1 MDEQQTTAPQPAAP
15 PDAERRTSDRRS
27 TAGLGGRRQAPRR
40 AADRARLLRNMASLV
55 FALCGG
61 LAIVYL
67 FFAAIGAIDLGEAVT
82 ASVIAL
88 GLGLV
93 WMIGFGWRIRS
104 QAFRAQRADRER
116 RGF

>member
-1 MDEQQTTAPQPAAP
+1 MEQQSAP
-15 PDAERRTSDRRS
+15 PGTERRSEERRS
-27 TAGLGGRRQAPRR
+27 TASLGGRRRAPRR
-40 AADRARLLRNMASLV
+40 AADRAKVLRDMAALV

-61 LAIVYL
+61 LAVVYL
-67 FFAAIGAIDLGEAVT
+67 FFAALGAIDVGEAVT

-93 WMIGFGWRIRS
+93 WMIGFGYRLRN
-104 QAFRAQRADRER
+104 QAFRAQRSDKER

>member
-1 MDEQQTTAPQPAAP
+1 MDEQQTAP
-15 PDAERRTSDRRS
+15 PVAAERRTTDRRS
-27 TAGLGGRRQAPRR
+27 TRGLGGRRQAPRR
-40 AADRARLLRNMASLV
+40 AADRAKLLRDMAALV

-67 FFAAIGAIDLGEAVT
+67 FFAAFGAIDLGEAIT

-88 GLGLV
+88 ALGLV
-93 WMIGFGWRIRS
+93 WMLGFGYRLRN
-104 QAFRAQRADRER
+104 QAFRAQRPDRER